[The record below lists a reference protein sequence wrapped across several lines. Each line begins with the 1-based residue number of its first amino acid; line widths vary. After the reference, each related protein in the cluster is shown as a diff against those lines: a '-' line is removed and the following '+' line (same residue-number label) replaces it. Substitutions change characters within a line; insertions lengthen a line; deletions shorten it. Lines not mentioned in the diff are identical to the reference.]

1 MHGIQWLA
9 LCADG
14 NGRCQGQSRR
24 PPHPAFAK
32 NERGGFPRGTS
43 VRVSGGMRKDV
54 VVDVSAADRA
64 RLEYSYKSILLGCSP
79 DLSARLPSRNV
90 RFRLGL
96 SPGLFRFAWIGR
108 LRPQSRPLFRRK

>member
-1 MHGIQWLA
+1 
-9 LCADG
+9 
-14 NGRCQGQSRR
+14 
-24 PPHPAFAK
+24 
-32 NERGGFPRGTS
+32 

-90 RFRLGL
+90 RFDWACLRVSSG
-96 SPGLFRFAWIGR
+96 SPGLVDCARNPAR
-108 LRPQSRPLFRRK
+108 YSDANECP